1 MKDWNGV
8 KIRPGQRIL
17 YKINDTWHIRV
28 VEDVTPQGKIR
39 VSGPDFNVDPAAPSA
54 AASIDPSTDAVPNRF
69 LLVIREVDGSA
80 SVPGYLIRRE
90 QYPAPL
96 GWIPP

>member
-8 KIRPGQRIL
+8 EIQVGQRIL

-28 VEDVTPQGKIR
+28 VDSITPQGEIR
-39 VSGPDFNVDPAAPSA
+39 LTGPDFNVDPPAPSR
-54 AASIDPSTDAVPNRF
+54 AASIDSRTDAVPNRF
-69 LLVIREVDGSA
+69 LLVLRDADGSA
-80 SVPGYLIRRE
+80 SVPGDLIRRE

-96 GWIPP
+96 EWVVP